1 MEAAA
6 LFAVARFRRV
16 PLASMLYGGDDVSG
30 LTWDQRE
37 GFDRVAVRE
46 KLVRLAGTACMA
58 IPLVDQP

>member
-1 MEAAA
+1 
-6 LFAVARFRRV
+6 
-16 PLASMLYGGDDVSG
+16 MLYGGDDVSG